1 MGKIVIGLYGAGGFG
16 KEVMSLLPTILPT
29 LFPQTPSND
38 IKVCFIDDDRALK
51 QVMEHEVL
59 SLDEFAGLKLSE
71 LYYSITIADPIS
83 RKLVALKMQNNNNI
97 QALTLVF
104 NNAIILSNSQIGI
117 GSIVMPGAIIST
129 CVSIGMFTQINFNG
143 YVAHDCRIDNF
154 VTISPSVTCCGN
166 TDIKEGAFIG
176 AGSIIKQGTN
186 SRPRYIGI
194 NSILGMG
201 SNLLNDLPDNKTYA
215 GNPAIDLKS

>member
-38 IKVCFIDDDRALK
+38 IKVCFIDDDPVLK

-71 LYYSITIADPIS
+71 LYYCITIADPIS
-83 RKLVALKMQNNNNI
+83 RKLVALKMKNTNI
-97 QALTLVF
+97 QALTLLF
-104 NNAIILSNSQIGI
+104 NNAIILSQSQIGI
-117 GSIVMPGAIIST
+117 GSIVMPGAIISA
-129 CVSIGMFTQINFNG
+129 CVNIGMFTQINFNS
-143 YVAHDCRIDNF
+143 YIAHDCRIVNF

-186 SRPRYIGI
+186 GRPRYIGI

>member
-38 IKVCFIDDDRALK
+38 IKVCFIDDDPVLK

-71 LYYSITIADPIS
+71 LYYCITIADPIS
-83 RKLVALKMQNNNNI
+83 RKLVALKMKNTNI
-97 QALTLVF
+97 QALTLLF
-104 NNAIILSNSQIGI
+104 NNAIILSQSQIGI
-117 GSIVMPGAIIST
+117 GSIV
-129 CVSIGMFTQINFNG
+129 
-143 YVAHDCRIDNF
+143 IDNF

-186 SRPRYIGI
+186 GRPRYIGI